1 MSLIQVHAG
10 EHGELNKL
18 PSAGRVILSAVIEG
32 TSGDASREK
41 LRRLFYSPIGVYV
54 SQALRETDC
63 LMLEMDV
70 AAVDLDFTVR
80 TLHTLLPDAVIHS
93 IRLRTFNRNKH

>member
-1 MSLIQVHAG
+1 
-10 EHGELNKL
+10 
-18 PSAGRVILSAVIEG
+18 
-32 TSGDASREK
+32 
-41 LRRLFYSPIGVYV
+41 
-54 SQALRETDC
+54 
-63 LMLEMDV
+63 MLEMDV